1 MGPTLRAKGSPL
13 HLVAWVRAWCVC
25 SPGPS
30 LASSSVWG
38 SRVVSGRLRAQSC
51 HTIPAKQVARPCGRS
66 SLPTPPE
73 LFPRLAQGGP

>member
-38 SRVVSGRLRAQSC
+38 SILAWHKEEEPFSLCRLEPLGLQS
-51 HTIPAKQVARPCGRS
+51 PFPG
-66 SLPTPPE
+66 LPKKRNG
-73 LFPRLAQGGP
+73 L